1 MVRAT
6 REDESRRLSEK
17 KPEGCERWSG
27 MQIGA
32 PVAEDGSDVH
42 DLIAA
47 CPPLDTNSLYAN
59 LIQCSH
65 FAGTCALARRAG
77 NAVGWISGHIIPHE
91 PKTFFL
97 WQVAVHEEGR
107 GQRLAH
113 RMLADIF
120 VRQECHG
127 VTSLKTTITQDNDA
141 SWGLFGSIAR
151 ALDAE
156 LTEAEGFDETRHF
169 RGRHASEVLV
179 TIGPF
184 DRALGA
190 RALSA
195 RT

>member
-1 MVRAT
+1 MAREARDAET
-6 REDESRRLSEK
+6 RTLSDGDAEDDDSRSEI
-17 KPEGCERWSG
+17 R
-27 MQIGA
+27 IGA
-32 PVAEDGSDVH
+32 PVAEDGADVH

-77 NAVGWISGHIIPHE
+77 KAVGWISGHIIPQE
-91 PKTFFL
+91 PETFFL

-184 DRALGA
+184 DRALGT